1 MPEQQLDETM
11 NRTPISSHNQITAQV
26 TETEYGGDKNF
37 KEDGFNNESIVIYGK
52 KKGEPKNIPIKSI

>member
-1 MPEQQLDETM
+1 M

-37 KEDGFNNESIVIYGK
+37 KEDVYNNESIVIYGK